1 MYKTLIAAKYFFYA
15 DAVTLSK
22 KTFMS
27 RGIRL
32 SSRIDVSIIDSKNF
46 KIFLYFGYKNSDVP
60 FKQADKH
67 IFIVFPSKKN

>member
-32 SSRIDVSIIDSKNF
+32 SSRIDVSIIDSK
-46 KIFLYFGYKNSDVP
+46 KN
-60 FKQADKH
+60 
-67 IFIVFPSKKN
+67 